1 MPDWSYQTVFRPI
14 LIRMQFETARDL
26 SLGSMGGLA
35 RLPGGGLVISL
46 LGHMRPDGQL
56 RCNVAGLAVSSPV
69 GLGAGIDT
77 RNVAIG
83 ALAKFGFGLLEVG
96 PLDLTSADSSQK
108 ITLDVQS
115 ETLTRSGTSQGCRA
129 TELKNAVRRAAT
141 SQPVLLQVILP
152 ARQDESTRTELA
164 SFLSDSANLFDGLT
178 VCVPMEEESDPTV
191 MVRAAHAWLLGI
203 REAGFVGPV
212 FHVCNSRAMALAAS
226 IHDETRNTD
235 EFSGLVISSA
245 ARDKDG
251 HCVTGG
257 GCFAGVL
264 ETVVA
269 VRNSGRGLPIL
280 ATGGVHDPGQAKQ
293 LFDAGAD
300 VVLIDSG
307 LVFAGPGLPKRINE
321 VLLHDLGQT
330 KSPNASSTS
339 YQISQERSGDAEQSV
354 RGVKPSWFWTLLLA
368 VAMFGGGTLA
378 MSIATTRVVLP
389 YDEAFIG
396 MTRDERCGINDRL
409 LPFLTHDRVTL
420 AGTMLADGILYL
432 ALSLFGIR
440 AGFQWARSTILI
452 SSMVGFF
459 NFFLFLGFGYFDPF
473 HAFVTAVLFQFI
485 LLAIHSNERLTMRI
499 AVPDLANDR
508 AWRLGLWGQLI
519 YVVHGVAILVGGLVI
534 CSFGVTTVFVQD
546 DLDFMRTSVEALATT
561 SPRLIPLIAHDRASF
576 GGMLISCGAC
586 VLLCALWGFRR
597 GAAWLWWALLIAGLL
612 AYGSTIA
619 VHHAVGYTSLKHLLP
634 AYGGLLA
641 LLLGSALSAPWM
653 LERPVTCES
662 TDRPR

>member
-14 LIRMQFETARDL
+14 LFRLPFETARNL
-26 SLGSMGGLA
+26 SLGFMGGLA
-35 RLPGGGLVISL
+35 RLPGGNVVIGF
-46 LGHMRPDGQL
+46 LGHMRPDSQL
-56 RCNVAGLAVSSPV
+56 SCTVAGLAVASPV

-77 RNVAIG
+77 RNVAIP
-83 ALAKFGFGLLEVG
+83 ALGRVGFGLLEVG
-96 PLDLTSADSSQK
+96 PLDLVSKEASQR
-108 ITLDVQS
+108 ITLDARN
-115 ETLTRSGTSQGCRA
+115 EMLTRSGTRQGCSA
-129 TELKNAVRRAAT
+129 TELKNAVRKAAV
-141 SQPVLLQVILP
+141 SQPVLLRVVLP
-152 ARQDESTRTELA
+152 ARQDEATRYELA

-178 VCVPMEEESDPTV
+178 VCVPMEEESDPTLV
-191 MVRAAHAWLLGI
+191 VRAGHAWLSEI

-212 FHVCNSRAMALAAS
+212 FQICESTAMTLAATA
-226 IHDETRNTD
+226 HDD
-235 EFSGLVISSA
+235 AGKADGFSGLIISGA
-245 ARDKDG
+245 VRDKDG
-251 HCVTGG
+251 HRATSSN
-257 GCFAGVL
+257 CFTDAL

-269 VRNSGRGLPIL
+269 VRKSSPNLPIL
-280 ATGGVHDPGQAKQ
+280 ATGGVHDPGQAKE

-321 VLLHDLGQT
+321 VVLHDLAQT
-330 KSPNASSTS
+330 QSLNSRSTS
-339 YQISQERSGDAEQSV
+339 NQISQNRLGDSEPSG

-378 MSIATTRVVLP
+378 MFIATTRVVLP

-396 MTRDERCGINDRL
+396 MTRDELCGINDRL

-485 LLAIHSNERLTMRI
+485 LFAIHSNERLTMRI
-499 AVPDLANDR
+499 AVPDLVNDR

-519 YVVHGVAILVGGLVI
+519 YVMHGVAILVGGFVI
-534 CSFGVTTVFVQD
+534 CSFGVTTVFVQE
-546 DLDFMRTSVEALATT
+546 DLDFMRTSVEALAST
-561 SPRLIPLIAHDRASF
+561 SSRLIPLIAHDRASF
-576 GGMLISCGAC
+576 GGMLISCGLC
-586 VLLCALWGFRR
+586 VLLCSLWGFRR
-597 GAAWLWWALLIAGLL
+597 GAGWLWWALLIAGLL

-641 LLLGSALSAPWM
+641 LLIGSWLSAPWM
-653 LERPVTCES
+653 L
-662 TDRPR
+662 DRPAVSGSKDQL